1 MSRRRSGIEI
11 YSLEDFRK
19 ADRLGR
25 IRMHMLEPEKFCLDD
40 QDERYYRMLQQA
52 YQLVFDELR
61 QSVAIRVIQE
71 TIPEAESWYM
81 ANRLLRDIYE
91 LFAPFVNKNKELRR
105 AILVEKL
112 YHLARVAEKNALV
125 TYTDEKGIETE
136 VANAD
141 WMEMAQ
147 RLYTQA
153 GKFEG
158 LDQHE
163 AALIDPD
170 EIQIPAIEI
179 TADPQAFLAAQAE
192 ESDEEA
198 DDYDDE

>member
-1 MSRRRSGIEI
+1 MSKRLSKIEI
-11 YSLEDFRK
+11 YSLEDFLK
-19 ADRLGR
+19 ADRINR
-25 IRMHMLEPEKFCLDD
+25 IRMYMIEPEKFCLDD
-40 QDERYYRMLQQA
+40 ADERYYRMLQQA

-112 YHLARVAEKNALV
+112 YSLARVAEKNALV
-125 TYTDEKGIETE
+125 TYTDENGVETE
-136 VANAD
+136 VANSE
-141 WMEMAQ
+141 WMAIAE

-163 AALIDPD
+163 APMLDPD
-170 EIQIPAIEI
+170 EIRIPEIEI
-179 TADPQAFLAAQAE
+179 TADPQAFLAAQTE
-192 ESDEEA
+192 DSEEA
-198 DDYDDE
+198 DDYDD

>member
-1 MSRRRSGIEI
+1 
-11 YSLEDFRK
+11 
-19 ADRLGR
+19 
-25 IRMHMLEPEKFCLDD
+25 MHMLEPEKFCLDD

-125 TYTDEKGIETE
+125 TYTDENGIQTE
-136 VANAD
+136 VANSD
-141 WMEMAQ
+141 WMAMAE

-158 LDQHE
+158 LDPRE
-163 AALIDPD
+163 ATLLDPD

-179 TADPQAFLAAQAE
+179 TADPQAFIAAQAE

>member
-1 MSRRRSGIEI
+1 
-11 YSLEDFRK
+11 
-19 ADRLGR
+19 
-25 IRMHMLEPEKFCLDD
+25 MHMLEPEKFCLDD

-125 TYTDEKGIETE
+125 TYTDENGIQTE
-136 VANAD
+136 VANAE
-141 WMEMAQ
+141 WMAMAE

-163 AALIDPD
+163 VALIDPD

-179 TADPQAFLAAQAE
+179 TADPQAFIAAQAE